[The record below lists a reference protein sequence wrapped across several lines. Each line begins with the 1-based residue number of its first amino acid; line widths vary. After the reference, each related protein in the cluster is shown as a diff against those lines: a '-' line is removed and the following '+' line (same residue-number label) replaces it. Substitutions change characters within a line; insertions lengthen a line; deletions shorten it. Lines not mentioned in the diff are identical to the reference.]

1 MTEPST
7 RDPGSEMGLLVLALI
22 WGINFSVIKR
32 VLLELEPL
40 AFNALR
46 FPLAA
51 LLLYLLLRVT
61 RGAGALDL
69 PDREDVPRVVAL
81 GLLGHLVYQ
90 LLFIVGMD
98 LTTAGNAAL
107 LLATTPVWTVLLSFA
122 VGHERPTPAVWTGI
136 TVTVAGMVLVVLGGP
151 EPANALRRPEAP
163 GGPRLAGDLLMLAA
177 SMSWA
182 VYTVGGRTLV
192 RRYGPLPVTAW
203 TLWIATPL
211 LVLVGL
217 PWLGDGAVA
226 DLSGEGWAGLLYAGG
241 LGISVAYLLW
251 YRGVQRLGSSRTAVY
266 SNLVPVVALV
276 VAWMWLGEVP
286 TALQAAG
293 AVVVLGGLTLTRTRR
308 RPAPDRRPGPTGG

>member
-1 MTEPST
+1 MTEPSS
-7 RDPGSEMGLLVLALI
+7 RDRGSEIGLLVLALI

-32 VLLELEPL
+32 VLVELDPL

-51 LLLYLLLRVT
+51 LLLYLLLRLT

-69 PDREDVPRVVAL
+69 PEREDVPRIVAL
-81 GLLGHLVYQ
+81 GLLGHLMYQ

-122 VGHERPTPAVWTGI
+122 AGHERPPPAVWTGI
-136 TVTVAGMVLVVLGGP
+136 AVTVAGMVLVVLGGP
-151 EPANALRRPEAP
+151 EPANELRRPQAP
-163 GGPRLAGDLLMLAA
+163 AAPRLAGDLLMLAA

-211 LVLVGL
+211 LVLAGL
-217 PWLGDGAVA
+217 PWLGGGAVA
-226 DLSGEGWAGLLYAGG
+226 DLSGVGWAGLLYAGG

-266 SNLVPVVALV
+266 SNLVPVVALA
-276 VAWMWLGEVP
+276 VAWLWLGEVP
-286 TALQAAG
+286 TPLQATG
-293 AVVVLGGLTLTRTRR
+293 AVVVLGGLTLTRARR
-308 RPAPDRRPGPTGG
+308 RTALDQRPGPTGG